1 MTKNKVIL
9 SIAVCI
15 GVFFMLYGYQDL
27 IVTEEINMVDQALIN
42 GFDFEISFL
51 VGLLSG
57 LLVLVLTYHKEKIDP
72 SILTE
77 EYIRAKF
84 SASDLEKFETLD
96 EETKQ
101 GIYDYYHYYQNHF
114 DLDDEADCL
123 NYMEKIQPKTNRFVK
138 FGLLGVICCSLILVL
153 SSVHLD
159 YVSAKEQYN
168 EMLRQ
173 QEEAY
178 NQIVTEQYLYYD
190 GLPTIEILPG
200 NNLKAGD
207 VQKYVDEFIRTQPQF
222 LLDNCRLIKFC
233 EPQNFDAIAVAD
245 GVDIE
250 NRGFGA
256 YAYASSSDFSIT
268 LQMDVDKDY
277 GQKGTVGHELTHI
290 FDYANA
296 NYYTYNDIS
305 DSYEW
310 QRLHEM
316 APRSL
321 GEYGREDT
329 AEFFADAGEMYIN
342 YPEELMEANIDIY
355 NFMNNL
361 YQDTKMTRLQ
371 MNTIF

>member
-1 MTKNKVIL
+1 MTKNKVFL
-9 SIAVCI
+9 SIV
-15 GVFFMLYGYQDL
+15 VFMGIFSLLYGYQDL
-27 IVTEEINMVDQALIN
+27 IGTEEINMVDQALIN
-42 GFDFEISFL
+42 GFDFQMSFL

-57 LLVLVLTYHKEKIDP
+57 LLVLVLTYNKEKIDP
-72 SILTE
+72 NILTE
-77 EYIRAKF
+77 EFKMSLKAVNNVETNKYELEIEI
-84 SASDLEKFETLD
+84 SAEDFEAAV
-96 EETKQ
+96 
-101 GIYDYYHYYQNHF
+101 HF
-114 DLDDEADCL
+114 DLDDVADCL
-123 NYMEKIQPKTNRFVK
+123 SYIEKKQPKTNKFVK
-138 FGLLGVICCSLILVL
+138 FGLLGVICCALILVL
-153 SSVHLD
+153 SPVHSD

-168 EMLRQ
+168 EILRQ

-178 NQIVTEQYLYYD
+178 NQIITEQYLYYE

-250 NRGFGA
+250 NRGFGT

-268 LQMDVDKDY
+268 LQMDVGKDY
-277 GQKGTVGHELTHI
+277 DQKGTVSHELTHI
-290 FDYANA
+290 FDFAHA
-296 NYYTYNDIS
+296 NYYTYYGIS

-316 APRSL
+316 APGSL
-321 GEYGREDT
+321 GEYGRDDT

-342 YPEELMEANIDIY
+342 YPDELKEANMDIY

-361 YQDTKMTRLQ
+361 YQMY
-371 MNTIF
+371 